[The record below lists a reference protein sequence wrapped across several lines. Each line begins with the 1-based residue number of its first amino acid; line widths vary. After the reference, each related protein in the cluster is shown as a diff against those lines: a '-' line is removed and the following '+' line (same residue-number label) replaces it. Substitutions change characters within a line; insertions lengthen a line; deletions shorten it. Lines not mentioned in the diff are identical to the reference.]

1 VYLTICFLVLE
12 VFQLDPPKQ
21 SREGVDRGLIAVIFV
36 KVVDVELEGFN
47 RHLAIGLRNEGHC

>member
-1 VYLTICFLVLE
+1 VSIVVLE

-21 SREGVDRGLIAVIFV
+21 SREGVDRGLIAVILV

>member
-1 VYLTICFLVLE
+1 VSIVVLK

-21 SREGVDRGLIAVIFV
+21 SREGVDRGLITVILV